1 MANEDQR
8 LILAIVVVIIAL
20 VVILPLMMWAAAGA
34 WMESWGFP
42 NMMGGWWPL
51 VGLGM
56 GLPLIIIVVILLII
70 MREERQNVPIPPPP
84 PIYPPVTP
92 PQTAALQVLEMRY
105 ARGEL
110 SREEYWRMRE
120 ELTGGK
126 RPGS

>member
-1 MANEDQR
+1 MNKRDQQLIMA
-8 LILAIVVVIIAL
+8 VVIIVL
-20 VVILPLMMWAAAGA
+20 VLATIVPLLMWATANA
-34 WMESWGFP
+34 WMENWGFP
-42 NMMGGWWPL
+42 STMTGWWGIM
-51 VGLGM
+51 GLTM

-70 MREERQNVPIPPPP
+70 MREERQNIPIPPPP
-84 PIYPPVTP
+84 PVYPPVTP
-92 PQTAALQVLEMRY
+92 PQTPALQVLEMRY